1 MTIRCPNKACNL
13 KMSIHDAVIANPNS
27 TTKCPS
33 CKKIFNAHELYYKNQ
48 ELTADIKGNINPK
61 IQGDNGRAMD
71 QKPTAPKTKVMS
83 TENKQDAKAWLV
95 VHDEQAEPQSYD
107 LIVGKNRCGKEP
119 NGEGNKVLIKSS
131 DPYMS
136 RQHFEIEVVEN
147 NGRYSFVLKDTK
159 STNKTHI
166 DTKVLSDFERHIRP
180 LADREEIYIEDGAL
194 IQAGLTKIYFKVAN
208 NLVSRDA
215 VATKIQNQKY
225 TKTVII

>member
-33 CKKIFNAHELYYKNQ
+33 CKKIFNAHQLYYKDKD
-48 ELTADIKGNINPK
+48 LTADFDGKNNPK
-61 IQGDNGRAMD
+61 NEVDSKSASNQNAI
-71 QKPTAPKTKVMS
+71 APKTKVMP
-83 TENKQDAKAWLV
+83 TENKQVAKAWLI
-95 VHDEQAEPQSYD
+95 VHDEQAAPQTYD
-107 LIVGKNRCGKEP
+107 LIVGMNRCGKEP
-119 NGEGNKVLIKSS
+119 NGNGNKVLIKSN

-136 RQHFEIEVVEN
+136 RQHFEIEVVEG

-159 STNKTHI
+159 STNRTHI

-180 LADREEIYIEDGAL
+180 LANGEEIYIEDGAL
-194 IQAGLTKIYFKVAN
+194 IQAGLTKIYFKVAS
-208 NLVSRDA
+208 NLISRDV

>member
-1 MTIRCPNKACNL
+1 MTIRCPNKECNL

-33 CKKIFNAHELYYKNQ
+33 CKKVFNAHELYYKNQ
-48 ELTADIKGNINPK
+48 ELTADIKADINPK
-61 IQGDNGRAMD
+61 FQVNSGGAIN
-71 QKPTAPKTKVMS
+71 QKSLALKTKLMS
-83 TENKQDAKAWLV
+83 SENKKEAKAWLV
-95 VHDEQAEPQSYD
+95 VHDEQAAPQTYD

-119 NGEGNKVLIKSS
+119 NGDGNKVMIKSN

-136 RQHFEIEVVEN
+136 RQHFEIEVVES

-159 STNKTHI
+159 STNRTHI
-166 DTKVLSDFERHIRP
+166 DTKVLSEFERHIRP
-180 LADREEIYIEDGAL
+180 LANGEEIYIEDGAL
-194 IQAGLTKIYFKVAN
+194 IQAGLTKIYFKVAS